1 MEINKMS
8 DVRGVVASSDIPEG
22 SFVFILP
29 NSTGSYTD
37 LPAVRVPWNTAEAA
51 LAKFVV
57 TWPVPYQEMPMY
69 IPAPALAGGFALRR
83 GFDKAPNLPLTST
96 TVHLTWPGQKEGV
109 TIPSGYLALAFAGG
123 VFTIPSGMWVYN
135 ATLIQ
140 AGASFTVSDKTT
152 DGSIAAAGKVKY
164 GTSNVVGYVERY
176 DASTYSL
183 EVRTLVP

>member
-29 NSTGSYTD
+29 NVTGSYTD

-51 LAKFVV
+51 LSRFVV

-69 IPAPALAGGFALRR
+69 IPSPAIAGGFALRY
-83 GFDKAPNLPLTST
+83 GFDKATNLPLTST
-96 TVHLTWPGQKEGV
+96 TVHLTWPGNKDGV
-109 TIPSGYLALAFAGG
+109 TIPSGFLALAFAGG

-135 ATLIQ
+135 ASLIQ

-152 DGSIAAAGKVKY
+152 DGSIAAAGKVKFSA
-164 GTSNVVGYVERY
+164 SNVVGYVERY
-176 DASTYSL
+176 DATAYSL